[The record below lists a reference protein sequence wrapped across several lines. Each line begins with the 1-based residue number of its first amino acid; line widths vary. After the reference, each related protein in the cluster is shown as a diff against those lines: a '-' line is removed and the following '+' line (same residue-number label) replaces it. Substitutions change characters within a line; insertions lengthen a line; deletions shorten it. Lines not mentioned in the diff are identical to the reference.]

1 MEMTLVGNGPIRPHA
16 YRAPMNMPTE
26 LEAVCN
32 AMAAHIMRAPKNTVG
47 RRPIPSE
54 MYGANGYAAREP
66 IF

>member
-1 MEMTLVGNGPIRPHA
+1 
-16 YRAPMNMPTE
+16 MPTE

-54 MYGANGYAAREP
+54 MYGANGYAAKEP